1 MEDALGYALYQVDSL
16 LKSAFAYAKKEMDR
30 EFYRKGENNQY
41 ERARAVSYGSDN
53 GRFTRENPSAT
64 DSRFNVERI
73 PKVKAGEDMGH
84 DLAMVTASKLTEDD
98 IARMFYMPSSVIR
111 GMDEYDWFFVRAQ
124 IYLMYRGIPISAI
137 HQTET
142 ESYYYYLRGHNVVR
156 TNGPG
161 SGVEIGTRKLHL
173 VEAALRNAGIP
184 LHEPKTQ
191 RRVDDR
197 YGHVWAP
204 KAGKIKNSYVTGVH
218 STGPISPGNTLFIM
232 EIWDTPSICRGLYV
246 YAKVGG
252 EIGRVFVK
260 EGQMVEIGDP
270 LMHIGKPWVDSPL
283 ALPNGGQG
291 AS

>member
-1 MEDALGYALYQVDSL
+1 LGYELYQVGSL
-16 LKSAFAYAKKEMDR
+16 LKSAFAYAKKEMGRDY
-30 EFYRKGENNQY
+30 YRKGENNQY
-41 ERARAVSYGSDN
+41 ERARMVSYGSNN
-53 GRFTRENPSAT
+53 G
-64 DSRFNVERI
+64 
-73 PKVKAGEDMGH
+73 KVKAGEDMGH

-111 GMDEYDWFFVRAQ
+111 ANDEYDWFFVRAQ
-124 IYLMYRGIPISAI
+124 IYLMYRGIPISAT

-142 ESYYYYLRGHNVVR
+142 ESYYYYLRGHNVIR

-161 SGVEIGTRKLHL
+161 SGVEIRTRKLHIG
-173 VEAALRNAGIP
+173 EAALRNAGIP
-184 LHEPKTQ
+184 LYEPKNQ

-218 STGPISPGNTLFIM
+218 STGPITPGNTLFLM
-232 EIWDTPSICRGLYV
+232 EIWDTPSISRGLYV
-246 YAKVGG
+246 YAEVGG

-260 EGQMVEIGDP
+260 EGQIVQIGDP

-283 ALPNGGQG
+283 ALPNGGKG